1 MFIRLLAASAAALLL
16 TNCSIHPLPE
26 DVTGVNTY
34 HIARQIRCETREAAL
49 QFLLRQLTRLATDHD
64 DQPADPIARQVLE
77 AYAAN
82 PDSISTFNPDRF
94 PGLKYEQ
101 VRNFYRVIYST
112 AIAYNFDLTMSEQ
125 NDLGTTINLLGPWA
139 RKLTLAMSGDF
150 NRNRTNERSFTV
162 TDTFSELLISVNTPV
177 RGHRYCDGQIAQA
190 NYVYPIAGRIGV
202 DELVKTFF
210 ELVYLGGLS
219 DKDAAPGAIG
229 PPTIADKL
237 TFTTTIDGSATPKV
251 IFTPVGAGF
260 QLADASL
267 TGTLNRMDT
276 HKVTVGLAVDKDVLA
291 SLGSLRGYLF
301 SRERSAGASVASP
314 SSRTARAPARA
325 IVRTARL
332 PADDIFIGNTL
343 TAQARNWAEELAARA
358 VDQLKSREL
367 QLIRSQ

>member
-1 MFIRLLAASAAALLL
+1 MFVRIFAASAAALLL
-16 TNCSIHPLPE
+16 SNCAIHPVPE

-49 QFLLRQLTRLATDHD
+49 QFLLRQLGRLATDHP
-64 DQPADPIARQVLE
+64 DQPADPIARQVLDDYE
-77 AYAAN
+77 AN
-82 PDSISTFNPDRF
+82 PDSISRF
-94 PGLKYEQ
+94 TPERFRGPKYEQ

-139 RKLTLAMSGDF
+139 RKFTLGITGDV
-150 NRNRTNERSFTV
+150 NRGRSNERSFTV
-162 TDTFSELLISVNTPV
+162 TDTFSDLLMNINTPV
-177 RGHRYCDGQIAQA
+177 RGQRYCDGQIVQA
-190 NYVYPIAGRIGV
+190 NYVYPVAGHIGV

-219 DKDAAPGAIG
+219 LKDGAPGAIG

-237 TFTTTIDGSATPKV
+237 TFTTVIDGSLTPKV
-251 IFTPVGAGF
+251 TFTPVGAGF
-260 QLADASL
+260 QLTDASL
-267 TGTLNRMDT
+267 TGKASRTDT
-276 HKVTVGLAVDKDVLA
+276 HKVTVGLAIDKEVLA

-301 SRERSAGASVASP
+301 SRERSAGASVVPSP
-314 SSRTARAPARA
+314 ARLAAVPARPLVRAARAP
-325 IVRTARL
+325 
-332 PADDIFIGNTL
+332 PDGIFEGITL
-343 TAQARNWAEELAARA
+343 TAQARNSAEWLAAAA